1 MESIKGFSLVNWIF
15 VYMSG
20 VYTTVEYIDT
30 CRRYDFLCICWYI
43 VDGNRQ

>member
-1 MESIKGFSLVNWIF
+1 MESIKGFNLCI
-15 VYMSG
+15 YMSG